1 MGKIVTLK
9 DRITQ
14 KSIYPVTTID
24 AIIVDESGSTIE
36 SEIEKKFKE
45 LESITGSAVMRARE
59 AYNTAASLKN
69 LNEGLVKDELDK
81 LNTLLDESIQ
91 QLTLLKSSYNE
102 LNKKTKTLIKTEDVI
117 QEVTKESNKIPTSN
131 AIINYI
137 SEKTDEIINYLIDT
151 TTVIPNY
158 IPKTRG
164 QILINT
170 QNNFLY
176 ISPNNSKTWYGIE
189 STPLQLNVGEIY
201 GIVDSVELELIG
213 DTAIENKTL
222 IINNEVELEGST
234 LIIPKKFI
242 EIVGDIIR
250 NTLRLY
256 GTTQDNGTLFLN
268 DSSKIVGNTL
278 IIKIAPNTDTDSEV
292 ITETNTLITPKSSV
306 IEKTEESSKLILSNN
321 TDVVGGKLVL

>member
-14 KSIYPVTTID
+14 KSIYPITTID

-91 QLTLLKSSYNE
+91 QLTLLKSSYSE
-102 LNKKTKTLIKTEDVI
+102 LNTKTKTLIKTEDVI

-131 AIINYI
+131 AITNYI

-176 ISPNNSKTWYGIE
+176 ISPNNSKTWYGVE
-189 STPLQLNVGEIY
+189 STPLLLNVGEIV
-201 GIVDSVELELIG
+201 GTVTGLELDIEG
-213 DTAIENKTL
+213 DTAIEDKTL

-242 EIVGDIIR
+242 EIVGNIIR

-256 GTTQDNGTLFLN
+256 GTTQDNGILFLN
-268 DSSKIVGNTL
+268 DSTKIVGNTL
-278 IIKIAPNTDTDSEV
+278 IIKIAPNTDTESEV
-292 ITETNTLITPKSSV
+292 ITETNTLITPESSI
-306 IEKTEESSKLILSNN
+306 IEKTEEVSKLILSNN
-321 TDVVGGKLVL
+321 TDVVGGKLIL